1 MIIELGSVNEV
12 TQASHIFGRPD
23 EVIYVFDV

>member
-1 MIIELGSVNEV
+1 MIIELGSVSEA
-12 TQASHIFGRPD
+12 TQASHISGHPD